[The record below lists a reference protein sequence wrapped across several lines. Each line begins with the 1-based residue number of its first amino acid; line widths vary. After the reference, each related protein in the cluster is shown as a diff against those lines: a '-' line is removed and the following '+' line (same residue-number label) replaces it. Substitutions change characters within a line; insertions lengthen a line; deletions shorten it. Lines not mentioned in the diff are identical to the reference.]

1 MLEPRARKPRPPVLA
16 GNLSLIAGRSWRHRL
31 FWLVILVAAGVD
43 IVTFYQVLVL
53 VLNVSDQLV
62 WVAVAGFTVV
72 ALTLA
77 HYVGLGAKQSIRPR
91 IRGAAT
97 SAWICLGVWLAL
109 GAFAFVVRW
118 EISPQSASVAYGGDG
133 SALPDFGQS
142 VDLGAQRL
150 AALLFLGLYFGT
162 GVVSALGGFFR
173 HEPAIK
179 EYTRALSKRTTV
191 ARRQASTGALL
202 MSAKRTLEAVQQE
215 RERSQRAWDEI
226 DQQGRDGTEQLRQ
239 EARLKLLKRRR
250 SWPSAPPRAR
260 GRVFV
265 AGNRQPPTD
274 PTGPLDPDAVFDP
287 NAAYD
292 PDGVFDTTVPLEIP
306 GPPEPPAPPTQRRG
320 SPLRDAD
327 DPNSSTMEG
336 MP

>member
-62 WVAVAGFTVV
+62 
-72 ALTLA
+72 
-77 HYVGLGAKQSIRPR
+77 S
-91 IRGAAT
+91 